1 MKNRIDFHQEP
12 DGLAELERLVY
23 DLERSCEEYEH
34 GRRVT
39 PEDCELA
46 LQEFERHESQDDQA

>member
-1 MKNRIDFHQEP
+1 MKNRIDHHQEP

-23 DLERSCEEYEH
+23 DLERACEEYEH

-39 PEDCELA
+39 PEECELA
-46 LQEFERHESQDDQA
+46 LQEYEKWVR

>member
-1 MKNRIDFHQEP
+1 MKHRLDHHQEP
-12 DGLAELERLVY
+12 DGLAELERLIY
-23 DLERSCEEYEH
+23 DLERACEEYEH

-46 LQEFERHESQDDQA
+46 LQEYERHESQRVKA